1 MNESSLLQR
10 LAQHAD
16 RRGDQ
21 PAIFFRAGIDWE
33 TWTWADYWDRARRAA
48 RGLRASGVGPGDRVL
63 VLSPDVKSAVTAQ
76 LGLWTVGAIPA
87 QLGLPDRLT
96 NLDGFLDELH
106 RTLRQLDTKILL
118 VDRSV
123 PALVAPRHDRR
134 VLVVED
140 LMEWPAGGTAA
151 DPQSVG
157 GALLQLT
164 SGSTGHPRAVLV
176 PHDRLVR
183 HLESI
188 SRRLPSSP
196 SSVGVSWLPLYHD
209 MGLIGGL
216 LYPCF
221 NGFPVYLLSPLEF
234 RRNPYFWLQTMSR
247 VRATHTAA
255 PPSGYAVCL
264 RLAARALEDQL
275 DLRSLGCAMIGA
287 EPISPRLVRQFAE
300 GFAPCGFRPEAF
312 FPVYGLAEAT
322 VAVTFPEPMAPTRVD
337 SIDRDQFEREGTAS
351 TAVGGGPRLEF
362 VGVGSP
368 LPGTEVSIRDEG
380 GREVPDRRVG
390 GIWIRS
396 DSLMEGYYG
405 DADATAR
412 ALKDGWLDT
421 GDLGYL
427 ASGVLFVTGRSKD
440 LIIARGRNLVPSA
453 IEEIVSSIPG
463 VRKDCVAAVG
473 VPSEERATER
483 VCVVAETRADA
494 SGQTGLACAVR
505 DELKVRGISVDRVI
519 FVPPRTLPRTSSG
532 KIKRQMIVQLL
543 QSGGLAGLRE
553 ATGTP

>member
-1 MNESSLLQR
+1 VNEQSFLER

-21 PAIFFRAGIDWE
+21 PAIFFRAGNEWE
-33 TWTWADYWDRARRAA
+33 AWTWADYWDRACRAA

-63 VLSPDVKSAVTAQ
+63 VLAPDVKSAVTAQ

-96 NLDGFLDELH
+96 NIDRFLDELQQ
-106 RTLRQLDTKILL
+106 TLRWLDTDLLL
-118 VDRSV
+118 VDSSV
-123 PALVAPRHDRR
+123 TAMVAPRHDRR
-134 VLVVED
+134 VLVVDD
-140 LMEWPAGGTAA
+140 LLDWSACDAA
-151 DPQSVG
+151 DPGSPG

-164 SGSTGHPRAVLV
+164 SGSTDHPRAVFV
-176 PHDRLVR
+176 PPERLVR

-188 SRRLPSSP
+188 SERLPSRP

-209 MGLIGGL
+209 MGLVGGL

-234 RRNPYFWLQTMSR
+234 RRNPYFWLQTISR

-264 RLAARALEDQL
+264 RLAARALQDEL
-275 DLRSLGCAMIGA
+275 DLSSLDCAMIGA
-287 EPISPRLVRQFAE
+287 EPISPRLLRRFAE
-300 GFAPCGFRPEAF
+300 EFAPCHFRPGAF

-322 VAVTFPEPMAPTRVD
+322 VAVTFPEPLSPTRVD
-337 SIDRDQFEREGTAS
+337 SIDRDHFERDGHAT
-351 TAVGGGPRLEF
+351 TAVDGRPALEF

-368 LPGTEVSIRDEG
+368 LPGTEVAIRDARG
-380 GREVPDRRVG
+380 QDVPDRQVG
-390 GIWIRS
+390 RIWIRS
-396 DSLMEGYYG
+396 DSLMQGYYG
-405 DADATAR
+405 DAAATAR
-412 ALKDGWLDT
+412 VLQDGWLDT
-421 GDLGYL
+421 GDLGYM
-427 ASGVLFVTGRSKD
+427 ASGTLFVTGRSKD

-463 VRKDCVAAVG
+463 VRTDCVAAVG

-483 VCVVAETRADA
+483 VCVVAETRAGA
-494 SGQTGLACAVR
+494 NQQAGLASAIR
-505 DELKVRGISVDRVI
+505 DELKVRGISVDHVI

-532 KIKRQMIVQLL
+532 KIKRQLIVQQL
-543 QSGGLAGLRE
+543 QSGMLAGLRD
-553 ATGTP
+553 ATGTR